1 MRIEMLDEL
10 IETIFGMEEINEEY
24 DILEDLCDCI
34 NLND

>member
-10 IETIFGMEEINEEY
+10 IEAIFGMKEISEEY

-34 NLND
+34 NLNS

>member
-10 IETIFGMEEINEEY
+10 IEAIFGMEEIGEEH
-24 DILEDLCDCI
+24 DILEDLYDCI